1 MDYKQLEIF
10 VAVVENMSFSQAA
23 VELNVSQPT
32 VSTQIKMLEEE
43 LNVPLF
49 IRSTRDLK
57 LTEDSLYLYSKAKD
71 MLAQRQHVL
80 IIFFSQNARTI
91 RLGFQQFPQ
100 VMFSLF

>member
-43 LNVPLF
+43 LNVPPYT
-49 IRSTRDLK
+49 IYPRPQTDG
-57 LTEDSLYLYSKAKD
+57 
-71 MLAQRQHVL
+71 RQ
-80 IIFFSQNARTI
+80 
-91 RLGFQQFPQ
+91 
-100 VMFSLF
+100 SLFV